1 MNTARV
7 MASPGGAFVVFA
19 KWPRVGRVKT
29 RLARHLGVERATEL
43 ATAFL
48 LDTLA
53 SLVSCDMRVILAVD
67 HPPESSEVPPGVE
80 LTLQG
85 SGNLG
90 ERLERVLAHL
100 LISLDWAAAIGADSP
115 GLPSGIFAQAAASL
129 SCPNGADAIVGPA
142 KDGGYYLLGLRK
154 VPSGLFRGVRWS
166 TPFTL
171 ADTEAR
177 LESAGLVTT
186 RLPMWFDVDEPADLE
201 LLRGLLAEGRI
212 HAPRTR
218 AALASLPLSPAPVAF
233 ASTVPEGVRA
243 VRRMLNGR

>member
-67 HPPESSEVPPGVE
+67 YPPDSSEVPPGVE

-90 ERLERVLAHL
+90 DRLERVLTHL

-115 GLPSGIFAQAAASL
+115 GLPSGVFAQAAASL
-129 SCPNGADAIVGPA
+129 SSTNGPDAIVGPA
-142 KDGGYYLLGLRK
+142 RDGGYYLLGLRK
-154 VPSGLFRGVRWS
+154 VPSGLLRGIRWS

-177 LESAGLVTT
+177 LRSAGLFTT
-186 RLPMWFDVDEPADLE
+186 RLPMGFDVDEPADLE
-201 LLRGLLAEGRI
+201 LLRWLLAEGRI

-218 AALASLPLSPAPVAF
+218 AALDRVDPGLLGMTF
-233 ASTVPEGVRA
+233 ASRQ
-243 VRRMLNGR
+243 